1 VVPQWAKQR
10 DVWTQVAFYSG
21 LGFIL
26 PASAAG
32 GYLLGYVL
40 DGWLH
45 TSPVLGIVLGFAGAA
60 GGVIEVLRILNRAE
74 KSERRNDSESGPGT
88 GAN

>member
-1 VVPQWAKQR
+1 VVPRWAKQT
-10 DVWTQVAFYSG
+10 DVWARVAFYSS

-26 PASAAG
+26 PASAVAG
-32 GYLLGYVL
+32 YVIGYLL

-45 TSPVLGIVLGFAGAA
+45 TSPVLGLVFGFAGAA

-74 KSERRNDSESGPGT
+74 KRERPDDSESGPGAGT
-88 GAN
+88 N

>member
-1 VVPQWAKQR
+1 VIPRWAKQS
-10 DVWTQVAFYSG
+10 DVWTQVAFYSS

-32 GYLLGYVL
+32 GYAIGYLL

-60 GGVIEVLRILNRAE
+60 GGVVEVLRILKRAE
-74 KSERRNDSESGPGT
+74 KRERRDDSKSGPG
-88 GAN
+88 ADAS